1 MKRTISGILLMT
13 AVLFSSCPSVGSTVE
28 AEEKTE
34 RPVSKK
40 VQPVSP
46 RTGINILIAGDQ
58 YEFSF
63 KLYAEKIADVR
74 GIELSLLNL
83 SGNDLFEKV
92 KEELREGD
100 TDLLLIPPLW
110 VPELAETGLIQ
121 PLGKLLKVLDPSL
134 DDIITPL
141 LEFYCVYD
149 GKLYALPLDGDVRLF
164 YYRKDLVENPEERA
178 NFKKMYGYELSVPQ
192 TLGRAAEFFRFFTRK
207 RGEPLAGK
215 PLEHDFFGTGMTL
228 DIGWCHYEWMDRFL
242 ACGGIYFDSELRPAI
257 SGEYGTRALTDLKR
271 LLEFTSPGSLAWGYK
286 ENRDAF
292 LGGKLASLVLWSD
305 LFKFVPDVSR
315 SEVGGKIGVS
325 HVPGMLVDGEPFF
338 RAPMPG
344 GRVLAVSS
352 STGEPEAS
360 FWVASYM
367 SATASGELVL
377 DPRTSCDPFR
387 YSHTE
392 RSETL
397 SRYLSGLSER
407 EVSFE
412 DSRRY
417 LDTIRVSI
425 ENGVP
430 ELNVPFS
437 REYIDVL
444 ALYIHRVLKGELEP
458 KEALVKTAREWDR
471 ISGEAGYEK
480 QKKIWRA
487 LYRTWEEQG
496 YAE

>member
-1 MKRTISGILLMT
+1 MKQTISGLLLMT
-13 AVLFSSCPSVGSTVE
+13 AVLFSSCPAAGSTVK

-34 RPVSKK
+34 TPVPKK
-40 VQPVSP
+40 LQPVLPS
-46 RTGINILIAGDQ
+46 TGINILIAGER

-63 KLYAEKIADVR
+63 KLYAEKMAEVR

-92 KEELREGD
+92 KEELREGN

-110 VPELAETGLIQ
+110 VPELAETGFIQ
-121 PLGKLLKVLDPSL
+121 PLGELLKVLDPSL

-149 GKLYALPLDGDVRLF
+149 EKLYALPLDGDVRLF
-164 YYRKDLVENPEERA
+164 YYRKDLVENPDERT

-192 TLGRAAEFFRFFTRK
+192 TLERTADFFSFFTRK
-207 RGEPLAGK
+207 RGELLSGK

-257 SGEYGTRALTDLKR
+257 SSEYGTKALTDLKR

-315 SEVGGKIGVS
+315 SEVGGKVGVS
-325 HVPGMLVDGEPFF
+325 HVPGTLVDGEVFF

-367 SATASGELVL
+367 SAVAGSELAL

-392 RSETL
+392 KAKAL
-397 SRYLSGLSER
+397 SGYLSDLSGI
-407 EVSFE
+407 EVSLE

-417 LDTIRVSI
+417 LDTVRLSI

-430 ELNVPFS
+430 ELNLPFS

-444 ALYIHRVLKGELEP
+444 ALYIHRALKGELEP
-458 KEALVKTAREWDR
+458 EEALMKTAREWDR

-480 QKKIWRA
+480 QKKIWKA
-487 LYRTWEEQG
+487 LYRTWEKQG